1 MTQTRSESRTKLSKK
16 PEKRS
21 ASAGTSAIDTK
32 ALSIFVGEWRT
43 EGEQLAGPI
52 GEAAKVTA
60 TQRYEWLQGE
70 SFLIHRFDGHVGT
83 SAASCIEIIGCD
95 RETGNCRAHTFYNNG
110 LVNVWDVERNDLQ
123 WLLAGDW
130 NMGGKS
136 MKVRCTISFADAAST
151 MHSRWEHSS
160 DGARWQAF
168 WNLTA
173 RKLVQH

>member
-1 MTQTRSESRTKLSKK
+1 MTQTRSESQTKSSQNPKQ
-16 PEKRS
+16 RS
-21 ASAGTSAIDTK
+21 GTRQSIDIK
-32 ALSIFVGEWRT
+32 ALSIFVGEWRA
-43 EGEQLAGPI
+43 EGEQLAGPV

-70 SFLIHRFDGHVGT
+70 SFLIHRFDGHVGS

-95 RETGNCRAHTFYNNG
+95 RETGNWRAHTFYNNG
-110 LVNVWDVERNDLQ
+110 LVNVWDVDQHDGQ

-136 MKVRCTISFADAAST
+136 LKVRCTINFADAGST
-151 MHSRWEHSS
+151 MHSRWEYSS
-160 DGARWQAF
+160 DGSQWEVF